1 MLIPINHPELSY
13 RYKIS
18 TDYKIYDTAKNKYIP
33 PWSNGL
39 YLFTTKDNNK
49 VRRSIEPL
57 FNYTFTSIL
66 LKELN
71 GTILEEF
78 PNHIV
83 CRNTQVF
90 SLKNSRFLSTH
101 KAKRSQNTTEKYDI
115 KVDLTD
121 KTGKTRSMLLHRLM
135 ATAFI
140 PNPENKSEVNHI
152 DGNPSNN
159 SVENLEWVTKAE
171 NTAHAVEERLYE
183 GTYNSYN
190 ISKNI
195 YKLEL
200 IDTFDSATKAAEY
213 VKGAV
218 TNVASN
224 AKANKG
230 FVDGSDVPPFMDY
243 GYTFKQ
249 VEKPNIEIR
258 YVEPKLQES
267 FEGLQYKT
275 HNSRW
280 AITEDGR
287 LFDLVKRR
295 WKKVGVTYDKRTGTP
310 YKTVTLR
317 ESSKNKLYRWAK
329 LVAKVWLGDSND
341 QVLFKDNNPLNCQT
355 CNLYYGRVKTN
366 EVAVDI
372 YKVLSKEEMLNTS
385 MHIEDA
391 VKKYNIDR
399 SYASDTAAKN
409 KGITVN
415 SSYGELTKPYATN
428 GVIVRYS

>member
-1 MLIPINHPELSY
+1 MKQI
-13 RYKIS
+13 RYKHLTSPYYIDIS
-18 TDYKIYDTAKNKYIP
+18 KTIFSPDKTKLLTTADRYEISFDDGKTHTFNKQTLYNYTYTNILC
-33 PWSNGL
+33 NGL
-39 YLFTTKDNNK
+39 DGVQLDNY
-49 VRRSIEPL
+49 S
-57 FNYTFTSIL
+57 NYIITRAG
-66 LKELN
+66 E
-71 GTILEEF
+71 
-78 PNHIV
+78 
-83 CRNTQVF
+83 VF
-90 SLKNSRFLSTH
+90 SLQYNKMLEQH
-101 KAKRSQNTTEKYDI
+101 KQYRQGIQNKYDLI
-115 KVDLTD
+115 VRLTHD
-121 KTGKTRSMLLHRLM
+121 HNDNRPTWLVHRLV

-140 PNPENKSEVNHI
+140 PNPENKPEVNHI

-183 GTYNSYN
+183 GTYNSYD

-224 AKANKG
+224 TKANKG
-230 FVDGSDVPPFMDY
+230 FIDGSDVPPFMDY
-243 GYTFKQ
+243 GYMFKQ
-249 VEKPNIEIR
+249 VEKPNTEIR
-258 YVEPKLQES
+258 YIEPKLQES

-275 HNSRW
+275 YNSRW

-287 LFDLVKRR
+287 LFDLAKRK
-295 WKKVGVTYDKRTGTP
+295 WKKVGIIYDKRTGIP
-310 YKTVTLR
+310 YKAVTLR
-317 ESSKNKLYRWAK
+317 ESNKNKGYRWAK

-355 CNLYYGRVKTN
+355 GNLYYGRVKTN
-366 EVAVDI
+366 EVAVAV

-415 SSYGELTKPYATN
+415 SSYGELTKPYTTN